1 MRISGIPG
9 DIWLLQMTPALLQR
23 MKPVTTGEIYE
34 VGTNNLHKDGL
45 FSVEIFGALGTEGRD
60 VAYSYIT
67 LNTEILHPRVYNR
80 LGDIRQFYH
89 DLMAGRKYGIWN
101 AERMDFDQA
110 DATDKG
116 ARTGY
121 GFFMSHVKD
130 IRLLRND
137 SSQRN
142 GRIDMLE
149 KAGDSIV
156 YKHWPV
162 IPAGLRDIV
171 VDPAGGR
178 TSEDEVNG
186 MYRSVISTANAISI
200 TSASINDPVLD
211 APRMS
216 IQKKIV
222 EIADY
227 FKTIFGGK
235 KGFGQSKWAARK
247 VRNSAANVISPMVI
261 TAKQLGTPNAPTTND
276 VQLGLYQAV
285 VSVLPMTMYFLHSG
299 FLGQVF
305 QTDGRTAIY
314 LTNRKSLHKE
324 LVMPT
329 TDDLALFASR
339 EGYERIVHRLKYA
352 DNRNKPIVTQTG
364 HYIGLLYAGVEGWRF
379 FQDIAD
385 LPASF
390 DRDKVYPINWTSLIY
405 LSGYRHWRDF
415 PSANTRYPVAGIE
428 STIMKAMLVKTTT
441 VSDVLPELD
450 GFWKRMGPQYV
461 AQNFPRQ
468 ERDAGFVETMSVHVI
483 DEGALAADHDGDRMN
498 QTPAYTIEAINEF
511 KKARQTR
518 EWYVGPNG
526 RFIKS
531 AGVDNVSL
539 TLKLITGVR
548 NES

>member
-1 MRISGIPG
+1 MRLSGIPG

-23 MKPVTTGEIYE
+23 MTPVTTGEIYE

-60 VAYSYIT
+60 VTYSYIK
-67 LNTEILHPRVYNR
+67 LNTEILHPRVYRR
-80 LGDIRQFYH
+80 LGDIREFYH
-89 DLMAGRKYGIWN
+89 DLLAGRKYAVWN
-101 AERMDFDQA
+101 PQRHDFDQA
-110 DATDKG
+110 DATDPG
-116 ARTGY
+116 AKTGY

-130 IRLLRND
+130 IRLLRNESD
-137 SSQRN
+137 QRN

-149 KAGDSIV
+149 KSSDSMV
-156 YKHWPV
+156 YKYWPI
-162 IPAGLRDIV
+162 IPAGLRDLV
-171 VDPAGGR
+171 VEPGGR
-178 TSEDEVNG
+178 TSEDEVNA

-200 TSASINDPVLD
+200 TSASPNDPVLD

-216 IQKKIV
+216 LQKKIV

-227 FKTIFGGK
+227 FKTAVGGK

-276 VQLGLYQAV
+276 VQLGLYQAA
-285 VSVLPMTMYFLHSG
+285 VSVLPMTMYYLHSG
-299 FLGQVF
+299 FLGRVF

-314 LTNRKSLHKE
+314 LTNRRTLHKE

-329 TDDLALFASR
+329 TDDLALFGSR

-352 DNRNKPIVTQTG
+352 DNRNKPIITQTG
-364 HYIGLLYAGVEGWRF
+364 HYIGLLYAGVQGWRF

-385 LPASF
+385 LPDNF
-390 DRDKVYPINWTSLIY
+390 DKTKVYPINWTSLIY
-405 LSGYRHWRDF
+405 LSGYRHWREF

-428 STIMKAMLVKTTT
+428 STIIKAMLVKTTT
-441 VSDVLPELD
+441 VSELLPELND
-450 GFWKRMGPQYV
+450 YWKRMGPDYV
-461 AQNFPRQ
+461 AHNFPSQ

-483 DEGALAADHDGDRMN
+483 DEAALAADHDGDRMN
-498 QTPAYTIEAINEF
+498 QTPGYSQESIDEF
-511 KKARQTR
+511 RKARHER
-518 EWYVGPNG
+518 EWYVGPDG
-526 RFIKS
+526 KFIKS
-531 AGVDNVSL
+531 AAVDNVSL